1 MKKQTILL
9 LSLFTIGTA
18 TFAQDQ
24 TNTIDNQFTS
34 LLSRS
39 NNWQKHKVIPNDEF
53 DKLQRNVH
61 DTINKLQNKIN
72 SNASFLKDHKATVDS
87 LSSQLKA
94 TQLELDEAL
103 KLENSVKVLGI
114 ATQKTTFKSLV
125 AIIIGILLLALGLL
139 YYRFKKS
146 YADTKEA
153 KQNLQ
158 VTELELEDLRR
169 QSLEREQK
177 IRRQLQDEINKNKNT

>member
-1 MKKQTILL
+1 MKKQTILI

-39 NNWQKHKVIPNDEF
+39 NNWQKHKVIPNAEF

-61 DTINKLQNKIN
+61 DTINKLQNKIK
-72 SNASFLKDHKATVDS
+72 SNASLLQDQKASVDS
-87 LSSQLKA
+87 LTA
-94 TQLELDEAL
+94 QLEATKIELTDAL
-103 KLENSVKVLGI
+103 KSENSVKVLGI
-114 ATQKTTFKSLV
+114 ATQKTTFKSIV
-125 AIIIGILLLALGLL
+125 AAIIGILLLVLGLL

-146 YADTKEA
+146 YTDTREA
-153 KQNLQ
+153 KKNLE
-158 VTELELEDLRR
+158 VIELELEDLRR

-177 IRRQLQDEINKNKNT
+177 IRRQLQDEINKNKNL

>member
-72 SNASFLKDHKATVDS
+72 SNASLLKDHKATVDS

-125 AIIIGILLLALGLL
+125 AIIIGVLLLILGLL

-177 IRRQLQDEINKNKNT
+177 IRRQLQDEINKNKNM

>member
-72 SNASFLKDHKATVDS
+72 SNASLLKDHKATVDS

-177 IRRQLQDEINKNKNT
+177 IRRQLQDEINKNKNM